1 MRCLRKH
8 YEQDPQDWEVN
19 PDDTTE

>member
-8 YEQDPQDWEVN
+8 YEQEPQDWEVN
-19 PDDTTE
+19 PDDTTK